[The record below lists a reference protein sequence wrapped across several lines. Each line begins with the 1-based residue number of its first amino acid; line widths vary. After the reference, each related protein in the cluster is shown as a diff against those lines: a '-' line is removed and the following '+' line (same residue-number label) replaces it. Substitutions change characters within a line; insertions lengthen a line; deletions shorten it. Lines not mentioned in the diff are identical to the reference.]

1 MGRGKEETDRKGFCT
16 QKSAV
21 RYLFDDYDS
30 FIERF
35 KTAARTH
42 AFGEQYLGPSFYCKE
57 HTKPVF
63 IKNSLLTVHNLFK
76 YMAINE
82 LAKLLCVRSP
92 SVLLENLHIS
102 RRNSKNMIIL
112 RNAKSETFINNSVYI
127 ALSYWNILVKK
138 LKIPNLN
145 EITLCN
151 LKRRLKAYLLNKQ
164 NAGCPLTWDPDNTNL
179 S

>member
-1 MGRGKEETDRKGFCT
+1 
-16 QKSAV
+16 
-21 RYLFDDYDS
+21 
-30 FIERF
+30 
-35 KTAARTH
+35 
-42 AFGEQYLGPSFYCKE
+42 
-57 HTKPVF
+57 
-63 IKNSLLTVHNLFK
+63 
-76 YMAINE
+76 MAINE
-82 LAKLLCVRSP
+82 LTKLLCVRSP

-102 RRNSKNMIIL
+102 RRSSKNMIIL

-145 EITLCN
+145 KIVLCN

-164 NAGCPLTWDPDNTNL
+164 NAGCPLTWEPDNTNL